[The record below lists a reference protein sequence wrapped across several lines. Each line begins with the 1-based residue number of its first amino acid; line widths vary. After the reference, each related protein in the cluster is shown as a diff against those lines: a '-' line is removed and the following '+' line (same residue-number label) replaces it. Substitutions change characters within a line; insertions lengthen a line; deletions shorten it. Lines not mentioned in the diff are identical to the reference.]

1 VGTFTGVGAMAL
13 AERMRPG
20 GTVVTIEADPEIA
33 EVARRH
39 IAASPAADRVEL
51 LVGDAR
57 RLVHE
62 VEGPLDVVFLDA
74 WKRDYIAYY
83 DAVVPKLSER
93 GLIVADNVL
102 RRGTVLDGGGDGQDL
117 RDFNAHVTADPRTH
131 NALLTIGDGLML
143 AWPSGDA

>member
-1 VGTFTGVGAMAL
+1 MLAVDDVAPALDELRRLLQAAPEVGS
-13 AERMRPG
+13 
-20 GTVVTIEADPEIA
+20 VVTATDTVTA
-33 EVARRH
+33 
-39 IAASPAADRVEL
+39 L
-51 LVGDAR
+51 KLVQA
-57 RLVHE
+57 
-62 VEGPLDVVFLDA
+62 GPLDVVFLDA